1 MRVLITGANGML
13 GTDLVQ
19 QLSAHTLI
27 ALTQDDLDIT
37 DHLATMTMVKEHR
50 PEVIINAA
58 AFTNVDLCED
68 AIDEAYRVNALG
80 PRNLA
85 IAASAVDASLVHIST
100 DYVFAGDDPQAR
112 REYDET
118 RPVSIYGKSKLAGE
132 IAVRQHNTNHFIVRT
147 AWLYGFAGNNFV
159 TTMLRLARERG
170 EVSVVDDQIGSPT
183 YTVDLAKAI
192 AHLLG
197 TNAYG
202 TYHLSNAGVCSWFEF
217 AKAIFALSKLDVNVN
232 PITSDQLTRKAKRPS
247 YSVLDNQMW
256 RLQGFAA
263 LRDYQ
268 EALADYLFL
277 LQNQKEVNV

>member
-1 MRVLITGANGML
+1 MRILITGANGML

-19 QLSAHTLI
+19 QLSAHKLI
-27 ALTQDDLDIT
+27 TLTQDDLDIT
-37 DHLATMTMVKEHR
+37 DRTATMTIVNEHR

-58 AFTNVDLCED
+58 AFTNVDRCED
-68 AIDEAYRVNALG
+68 AIDDAYKVNALG

-85 IAASAVDASLVHIST
+85 IAASAVGASLVHIST
-100 DYVFAGDDPQAR
+100 DYVFSGDQPDAR

-132 IAVRQHNTNHFIVRT
+132 IAVRQHNANHFIVRT

-170 EVSVVDDQIGSPT
+170 EVSVVDDQVGSPT

-192 AHLLG
+192 AHLLA

-202 TYHLSNAGVCSWFEF
+202 TYHLSNAGVCSWYEF
-217 AKAIFALSKLDVNVN
+217 AKAIFKLAKVDVNVN
-232 PITSDQLTRKAKRPS
+232 PITSDQLARKAKRPS

-256 RLQGFAA
+256 RLQGFAP

>member
-1 MRVLITGANGML
+1 MRILVTGANGVL

-19 QLSAHTLI
+19 QLSAHKLI

-37 DHLATMTMVKEHR
+37 DRAATMTIVNEHR

-58 AFTNVDLCED
+58 AFTNVDRCED
-68 AIDEAYRVNALG
+68 AIDDAYKVNALG

-85 IAASAVDASLVHIST
+85 IAASAVGASLVHVST
-100 DYVFAGDDPQAR
+100 DYVFSGDQPDAR

-132 IAVRQHNTNHFIVRT
+132 IAVRQHNANHFIVRT

-202 TYHLSNAGVCSWFEF
+202 TYHLSNAGVCSWYEF